1 MFDVICCYVCRPQE
15 EQVNQD
21 GVVMAECATK
31 YNHAESVMV
40 VGETVYL
47 YKVATNNAWIHYTYI
62 GTRTFFKAF
71 MIQGT

>member
-1 MFDVICCYVCRPQE
+1 MFDVICCCVCMCRPEE
-15 EQVNQD
+15 EQGNQD

-47 YKVATNNAWIHYTYI
+47 YKVATNNA
-62 GTRTFFKAF
+62 
-71 MIQGT
+71 